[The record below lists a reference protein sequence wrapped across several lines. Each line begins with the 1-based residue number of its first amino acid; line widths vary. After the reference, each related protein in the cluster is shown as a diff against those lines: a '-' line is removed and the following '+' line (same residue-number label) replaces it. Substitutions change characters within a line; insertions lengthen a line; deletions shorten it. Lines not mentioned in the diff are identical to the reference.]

1 MPKPPK
7 HTDSLTRLRK
17 VEGQIQGIQRMLE
30 ERRYCIDVLQQV
42 TAVRRAL
49 DEVAL
54 QIMRGHISSCVSD
67 AIRHKDGGEKVEE
80 LMRAI
85 HRFVK
90 S

>member
-7 HTDSLTRLRK
+7 HADGLTRLRR

-42 TAVRRAL
+42 TAARRAL

-54 QIMRGHISSCVSD
+54 RVMRGHIDACVSD
-67 AIRHKDGGEKVEE
+67 AIRHKDGAAKVEE
-80 LMRAI
+80 LMQTI

-90 S
+90 